1 VKTSHARYVHVA
13 TAAAAG
19 TGLVYAWMRFLCEP
33 ADEFSL
39 VNHPLE
45 PLLADLHRL
54 TGPLLVFGLGL
65 LWATHVVPKVRSGA
79 RAGRRSGLALAVSAL
94 PMFASGYGLQAT
106 LDETLRAVWSY
117 VHLVL
122 GLVWTAAFVA
132 HVVGR
137 RRTRS

>member
-1 VKTSHARYVHVA
+1 MKTSHARFMHGA
-13 TAAAAG
+13 TLAAAG

-65 LWATHVVPKVRSGA
+65 VWATHVVPKVRSRA
-79 RAGRRSGLALAVSAL
+79 RAGRRTGLLLAGCAL
-94 PMFASGYGLQAT
+94 PMVASGYALQAT
-106 LDETLRAVWSY
+106 VDETLRAIWSWA
-117 VHLVL
+117 HLGS
-122 GLVWTAAFVA
+122 GLSWTAAFIA
-132 HVVGR
+132 HLAGR
-137 RRTRS
+137 RRARS